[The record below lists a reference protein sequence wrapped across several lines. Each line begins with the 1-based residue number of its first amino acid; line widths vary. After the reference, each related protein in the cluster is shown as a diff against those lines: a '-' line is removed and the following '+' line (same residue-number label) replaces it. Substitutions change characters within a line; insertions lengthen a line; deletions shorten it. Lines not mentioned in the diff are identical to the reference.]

1 MNIDGRVSLGEN
13 IGDHVGLLSAYRA
26 YQKSLAGQPAPVMD
40 GFNGEQRFFIS
51 WAQIWK
57 IKFRDDAMRA
67 QLAQGPHSPGK
78 YRAMA
83 APRNI
88 PGFYQAFDI
97 KEGDGMYLPP
107 EQRVVLW

>member
-1 MNIDGRVSLGEN
+1 
-13 IGDHVGLLSAYRA
+13 
-26 YQKSLAGQPAPVMD
+26 
-40 GFNGEQRFFIS
+40 
-51 WAQIWK
+51 
-57 IKFRDDAMRA
+57 MRA

-97 KEGDGMYLPP
+97 KEGDGMYLTP